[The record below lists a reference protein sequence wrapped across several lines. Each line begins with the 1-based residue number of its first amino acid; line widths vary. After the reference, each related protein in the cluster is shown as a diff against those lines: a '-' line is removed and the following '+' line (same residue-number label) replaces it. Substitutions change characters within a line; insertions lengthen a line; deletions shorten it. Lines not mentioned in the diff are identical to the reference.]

1 MRIALNGAARRYPA
15 RDREMSWTQAYER
28 RMRRFN
34 LEIIAVAS
42 IALVIVFRFISIDWS
57 IFQK

>member
-1 MRIALNGAARRYPA
+1 
-15 RDREMSWTQAYER
+15 MSWTQEYER

-34 LEIIAVAS
+34 LEIIAVAF

>member
-1 MRIALNGAARRYPA
+1 MRIALNGAARRY
-15 RDREMSWTQAYER
+15 

-34 LEIIAVAS
+34 LEIIAVAF